1 MTCKELRL
9 YFEDPL
15 RRDDEFGP
23 EAAHLAHCSDCARFV
38 ETQRGL
44 AAGLRLICESV
55 PRFPAALDEAVLSNY
70 RRQVASAAVPF
81 RSAAA
86 RPQWASLGWSVAAV
100 AAVIM
105 VTALLSLP
113 GRRPLV
119 QTESREP
126 AIVSRAPSAHTE
138 STTAAIK
145 AEPVH
150 SAENRT
156 LQRPAMKPGIMRE
169 HPVAADFRSLIYC
182 DELSC
187 GGLLAVIRIRL
198 PASDVALTP
207 ASNSAS
213 DTVLADVL
221 VGSDGIARGIRI
233 VQ

>member
-1 MTCKELRL
+1 MSCEELRL

-15 RRDDEFGP
+15 RRDDEFRP
-23 EAAHLAHCSDCARFV
+23 EAEHLAHCADCARFV
-38 ETQRGL
+38 ETQRELG
-44 AAGLRLICESV
+44 AGLRLIRESV
-55 PRFPAALDEAVLSNY
+55 PRFPAALDVAVLANY
-70 RRQVASAAVPF
+70 RRQVASAAGPS

-86 RPQWASLGWSVAAV
+86 RRQWASLGWSVAAV
-100 AAVIM
+100 AAVIV

-119 QTESREP
+119 QTESHEP
-126 AIVSRAPSAHTE
+126 AIVSPSPSAHTQ
-138 STTAAIK
+138 STTAIK
-145 AEPVH
+145 TEPVH
-150 SAENRT
+150 SAENRA
-156 LQRPAMKPGIMRE
+156 LQRPAMQPGIMRE
-169 HPVAADFRSLIYC
+169 HSGAADFRSLIYC

-187 GGLLAVIRIRL
+187 GGPLAVIRVQL

-207 ASNSAS
+207 ASNSGT